1 MNTENRRIRKHILS
15 ERVGSICKQYR
26 ISMNIKVFDVSRETG
41 YSTQLIYQFEKGNT
55 TNMII
60 LFDCYFNMLDTNNQV
75 KLMNDI
81 IKATRW

>member
-1 MNTENRRIRKHILS
+1 
-15 ERVGSICKQYR
+15 
-26 ISMNIKVFDVSRETG
+26 MNIKVFDVSRETG